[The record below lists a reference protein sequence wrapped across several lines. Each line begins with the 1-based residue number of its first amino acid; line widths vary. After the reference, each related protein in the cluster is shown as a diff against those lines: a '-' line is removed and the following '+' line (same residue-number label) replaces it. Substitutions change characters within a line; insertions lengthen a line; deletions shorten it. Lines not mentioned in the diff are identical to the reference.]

1 MFTSMR
7 KVKSSSFFLT
17 SEEILRRQSSK
28 VFHTL
33 VLECPICAGSLW
45 TQMRSFS
52 PNNTMY
58 DCKREPGWL
67 VHGWISTLIPRL
79 VEGFDSGS
87 IYQIRVS
94 RENMNPSVWP
104 WNPIFQRQKI
114 LKRKNSNLNRS
125 QILVLAS
132 TWRVWHLSLRT
143 YTAKKWISVRFD
155 YCQAFFYCPF
165 LVLSYKSRTQKAKAS
180 QVFLQRE
187 GELIAMPQEWRS
199 FELFKY

>member
-1 MFTSMR
+1 MLAHFEP
-7 KVKSSSFFLT
+7 KWHL
-17 SEEILRRQSSK
+17 
-28 VFHTL
+28 
-33 VLECPICAGSLW
+33 
-45 TQMRSFS
+45 FS

-58 DCKREPGWL
+58 DCKREPGGL

-155 YCQAFFYCPF
+155 YYQAFFTVPF
-165 LVLSYKSRTQKAKAS
+165 WSSHTKAEHKK
-180 QVFLQRE
+180 RKHY
-187 GELIAMPQEWRS
+187 RS
-199 FELFKY
+199 SFNVKGN